1 MDGVRWT
8 ADCARRVAALA
19 ALTGV
24 AACAPDLGEPPPRPS
39 AAESR
44 AAIDGF
50 FGDAIAAGECQLPAA
65 RVRAFE
71 DHQHMRVWIVV
82 QPFRARLRYRS
93 AVTVPSVEESR
104 AAMRRPGW
112 TIARGVRDGLDR
124 TLLGSGVHPAGSEA
138 WVAGEMLLERVD
150 ATWRARAVDQHLD
163 LPMGFER

>member
-1 MDGVRWT
+1 MHGVWWEGDRT
-8 ADCARRVAALA
+8 RRMAALA
-19 ALTGV
+19 ALTGL
-24 AACAPDLGEPPPRPS
+24 AACAPSLGEPPPRPT

-44 AAIDGF
+44 AAIGGF
-50 FGDAIAAGECQLPAA
+50 FGDAIATEECQLPAA
-65 RVRAFE
+65 AVRAFE
-71 DHQHMRVWIVV
+71 DHQHMRFWIVV

-112 TIARGVRDGLDR
+112 TIARGVRDGLER

-138 WVAGEMLLERVD
+138 WVTGEMMLERVD
-150 ATWRARAVDQHLD
+150 AAWRARAVDQRLD